1 VSFRKRI
8 TTLWRKWSPAARA
21 PADYPSVRFLDSMA
35 DVPERIE
42 KTIYVVGSTPKWV
55 IFDCPCNKDHRLKV
69 PLMKSVSP
77 HWRLTCHKG
86 TISLWPSVSV
96 ADGPCESHFW
106 LRENR
111 VERARWVHDDEPEQ
125 TPKR

>member
-1 VSFRKRI
+1 MSLRKQI
-8 TTLWRKWSPAARA
+8 TTLWRKWRPARRA
-21 PADYPSVRFLDSMA
+21 AADYPSVRFINSMS
-35 DVPERIE
+35 DVPDHIE

-55 IFDCPCNKDHRLKV
+55 VFDCPCNKDHRLKV

-77 HWRLTCHKG
+77 HWRLTRHVG

-106 LRENR
+106 LRENC
-111 VERARWVHDDEPEQ
+111 VEWARWADEE
-125 TPKR
+125 